1 MQYTH
6 AIQIWSKVGLMRIT
20 DTASELH
27 ISVGLNVLLVGFI
40 FAAS

>member
-1 MQYTH
+1 MI
-6 AIQIWSKVGLMRIT
+6 APIKFGLVGLMRIT